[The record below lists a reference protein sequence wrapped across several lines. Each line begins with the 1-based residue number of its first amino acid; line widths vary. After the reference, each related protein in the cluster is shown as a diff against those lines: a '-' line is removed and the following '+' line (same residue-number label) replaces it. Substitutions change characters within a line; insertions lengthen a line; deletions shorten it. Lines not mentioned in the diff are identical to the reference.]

1 MVNVKI
7 FIFLTGMLFLGGF
20 HAHAEEYHVSIHGS
34 DDADGSAEY
43 PFLSISEAARVAR
56 EKPNIV
62 FIFLDDL
69 GWKDVGYMGSTYYKT
84 PHIDR
89 LAGQGMIFTHAYANA
104 ANCAPTRASLLSGQY
119 SPRHGVFTVAR
130 SDRGKSENRRLV
142 PVANS
147 RTMSLDKIT
156 IAEAIHSEDYVSAA
170 IGKWNVGNS
179 PEEQG
184 FTIGMDRDPGYRG
197 GHFNETGAYLTD
209 RLTDEAVDFI
219 SENRKRPFFLYLAHH
234 AVHTPIQAKSDKID
248 KYDQRE
254 PDGCHKDAAYAAMIE
269 SVDESVGRIDHTLR
283 ELGLSE
289 NTVLIFFSDNG
300 GHGTYTCQKPL
311 RGGKGMFYE
320 GGIRV
325 PMFVHWPGTVG
336 AGTKCSEPVIGTDF
350 YPTILEVAGAKAP
363 VNYTLD
369 GRSLLPLLKGKDHM
383 DREAIFWHFP
393 AYLQSYEGLRDD
405 SRDTIF
411 RTRPVSVIRK
421 GDWKLLLFHEE
432 WVLDGGKEGVSS
444 NNSVELYNLVKDP
457 GEERD
462 LSNTNIEKRNE
473 LLKDLLEWQQD
484 INAPVPEE
492 PNPEYSLQSK

>member
-1 MVNVKI
+1 
-7 FIFLTGMLFLGGF
+7 
-20 HAHAEEYHVSIHGS
+20 
-34 DDADGSAEY
+34 
-43 PFLSISEAARVAR
+43 
-56 EKPNIV
+56 
-62 FIFLDDL
+62 
-69 GWKDVGYMGSTYYKT
+69 
-84 PHIDR
+84 
-89 LAGQGMIFTHAYANA
+89 
-104 ANCAPTRASLLSGQY
+104 
-119 SPRHGVFTVAR
+119 
-130 SDRGKSENRRLV
+130 
-142 PVANS
+142 
-147 RTMSLDKIT
+147 
-156 IAEAIHSEDYVSAA
+156 
-170 IGKWNVGNS
+170 
-179 PEEQG
+179 
-184 FTIGMDRDPGYRG
+184 
-197 GHFNETGAYLTD
+197 
-209 RLTDEAVDFI
+209 
-219 SENRKRPFFLYLAHH
+219 
-234 AVHTPIQAKSDKID
+234 
-248 KYDQRE
+248 
-254 PDGCHKDAAYAAMIE
+254 
-269 SVDESVGRIDHTLR
+269 
-283 ELGLSE
+283 
-289 NTVLIFFSDNG
+289 
-300 GHGTYTCQKPL
+300 
-311 RGGKGMFYE
+311 
-320 GGIRV
+320 
-325 PMFVHWPGTVG
+325 
-336 AGTKCSEPVIGTDF
+336 VIGTDF